1 MLKTI
6 LSRLLQTVTVVFILV
21 TFTFFAV
28 RAIPG
33 NPFASDKG
41 TSPEEQAALEAY
53 YGLDKPLPVQYLRYW
68 GNILS
73 KGDFGDS
80 LSMKGRKVSTL
91 IAESFPISL
100 MLGLISLVLG
110 VSLGIPLGI
119 VAALYHNKPL
129 DYIAMVLAMAGICVV
144 TFVLGP
150 IFQINIARPLDWL
163 NVAGWSRPADLLLP
177 AITLSFGVAAYL
189 ARLTRGGMLDV
200 LSQDYI
206 RTARA
211 KGVPSLQI
219 ITKHALRPALMP
231 AVTFLG
237 PAFAGI
243 ITGSFVVENIF
254 LVPGMGQHFVTGITS
269 KDFTLVQA
277 LVLFYGVLMGLANLL
292 SDLALIF
299 MDPKLRNA

>member
-6 LSRLLQTVTVVFILV
+6 LSRLTQTVVVVFLLV

-33 NPFASDKG
+33 NPFADDKA

-53 YGLDKPLPVQYLRYW
+53 YGLDKPLPIQYLKYW

-73 KGDFGDS
+73 RGDFGDS
-80 LSMKGRKVSTL
+80 LSMKGRKVSDM
-91 IAESFPISL
+91 IAQSFPVSV
-100 MLGLISLVLG
+100 MLGLISLSLG
-110 VSLGIPLGI
+110 ICLGIPLGI
-119 VAALYHNKPL
+119 IAALYHNKSL
-129 DYIAMVLAMAGICVV
+129 DYIAMIIAMAGICVV
-144 TFVLGP
+144 AFVLGP
-150 IFQINIARPLDWL
+150 IFQINIAKPLGWL
-163 NVAGWSRPADLLLP
+163 NVAGWSRPSDIILP

-231 AVTFLG
+231 AITFLG
-237 PAFAGI
+237 PAFAAI

-269 KDFTLVQA
+269 KDYNLVLA
-277 LVLFYGVLMGLANLL
+277 LVLFYGILMGIANLL

>member
-6 LSRLLQTVTVVFILV
+6 LSRLFQTVVVVFLLV
-21 TFTFFAV
+21 TFTFFSV

-33 NPFASDKG
+33 NPFASDKA

-53 YGLDKPLPVQYLRYW
+53 YGLDKPLPVQYLKYW

-73 KGDFGDS
+73 RGDFGDS
-80 LSMKGRKVSTL
+80 LSMKGRKVSDL
-91 IAESFPISL
+91 IAQSFPVSVT
-100 MLGLISLVLG
+100 LGL
-110 VSLGIPLGI
+110 VSLTLGILIGIPLGI
-119 VAALYHNKPL
+119 IAALNHNKSL
-129 DYIAMVLAMAGICVV
+129 DYIAMIVAMAGICVV
-144 TFVLGP
+144 AFVLGP
-150 IFQINIARPLDWL
+150 IFQINIAKPLGWL
-163 NVAGWSRPADLLLP
+163 NVAGWSRPSDIILP

-231 AVTFLG
+231 AVTYLG
-237 PAFAGI
+237 PAFAAI

-269 KDFTLVQA
+269 KDYNLVLA
-277 LVLFYGVLMGLANLL
+277 LVLFYGILMGIANLL

>member
-6 LSRLLQTVTVVFILV
+6 LSRLTQTLVVVFLLV
-21 TFTFFAV
+21 TFTFFSM

-33 NPFASDKG
+33 DPFASERA
-41 TSPEEQAALEAY
+41 TSAEEQAALEAY
-53 YGLDKPLPVQYLRYW
+53 YGLDKSLPTQYFKYW
-68 GNILS
+68 QNILTQ
-73 KGDFGDS
+73 GNFGDS
-80 LSMKGRKVSTL
+80 ISMKGRKVSE
-91 IAESFPISL
+91 IIWQSFPVSVT
-100 MLGLISLVLG
+100 LGLLSLTMG
-110 VSLGIPLGI
+110 MALGIPLGI
-119 VAALYHNKPL
+119 IAALYHNKSL
-129 DYIAMVLAMAGICVV
+129 DYFAMFVAMAGICVV
-144 TFVLGP
+144 AFVLGP
-150 IFQINIARPLDWL
+150 LFQINIAKPLGWL
-163 NVAGWSRPADLLLP
+163 NVAGWSRGSDIILP

-211 KGVPSLQI
+211 KGIPSLTI

-231 AVTFLG
+231 AVTYLG
-237 PAFAGI
+237 PAFAAI

-269 KDFTLVQA
+269 KDYYLVVA
-277 LVLFYGVLMGLANLL
+277 LVLFYGILMGIANLL

-299 MDPKLRNA
+299 MDPKLRSA

>member
-1 MLKTI
+1 MLKVI
-6 LSRLLQTVTVVFILV
+6 LSRVIQTIVVVFILV
-21 TFTFFAV
+21 TFVFFAV

-33 NPFASDKG
+33 NPFASDKA

-53 YGLDKPLPVQYLRYW
+53 YGLDKPLPIQYLNYW
-68 GNILS
+68 KNVA

-80 LSMKGRKVSTL
+80 LAMKGRKVSTL
-91 IAESFPISL
+91 ISEAFPVSL
-100 MLGLISLVLG
+100 KLGLLSLFLG
-110 VSLGIPLGI
+110 MAIGMPLGI
-119 VAALYHNKPL
+119 IAALFHNKWQ
-129 DYIAMVLAMAGICVV
+129 DYMAMVIAMAGICIVA
-144 TFVLGP
+144 FVLGP
-150 IFQINIARPLDWL
+150 IFQLSIARPLSWL
-163 NVAGWSRPADLLLP
+163 NVAGWNRPSDIILP
-177 AITLSFGVAAYL
+177 AITLCFGVAAYL

-211 KGVPSLQI
+211 KGVPTFQI

-237 PAFAGI
+237 PAFAAI

-254 LVPGMGQHFVTGITS
+254 LVPGMGQHFVLGITS
-269 KDFTLVQA
+269 KDYNLVLG
-277 LVLFYGVLMGLANLL
+277 LVLFYGILMGIANLM

-299 MDPKLRNA
+299 MDPKLRNS

>member
-6 LSRLLQTVTVVFILV
+6 LSRLMQTVTVVFILV

-68 GNILS
+68 GNILT

-100 MLGLISLVLG
+100 MLGSISLVLG

-119 VAALYHNKPL
+119 LAALYHNKSL
-129 DYIAMVLAMAGICVV
+129 DYLAMTIAMAGICVV

-150 IFQINIARPLDWL
+150 IFQINIARPLNWL
-163 NVAGWSRPADLLLP
+163 NVAGWSRPSDILLP

-211 KGVPSLQI
+211 KGVPSMQI

-277 LVLFYGVLMGLANLL
+277 LVLFYGLLMGLANLL

>member
-6 LSRLLQTVTVVFILV
+6 LSRLTQTVVVVFLLV

-33 NPFASDKG
+33 NPFASDKA

-53 YGLDKPLPVQYLRYW
+53 YGLDKPLPVQYLKYW
-68 GNILS
+68 GNILQR
-73 KGDFGDS
+73 GDFGDS
-80 LSMKGRKVSTL
+80 LSMKGRKVSEM
-91 IAESFPISL
+91 IAQSFPVSVMLGMISL
-100 MLGLISLVLG
+100 LLGIGLG
-110 VSLGIPLGI
+110 VPLGI
-119 VAALYHNKPL
+119 IAALNHNKSL
-129 DYIAMVLAMAGICVV
+129 DYLAMIIAMAGICVV
-144 TFVLGP
+144 AFVLGP
-150 IFQINIARPLDWL
+150 IFQINIAKPLGWL
-163 NVAGWSRPADLLLP
+163 NVAGWSRPSDIILP

-219 ITKHALRPALMP
+219 IRKHALRPALMP
-231 AVTFLG
+231 AVTYLG
-237 PAFAGI
+237 PAFAAI

-269 KDFTLVQA
+269 KDYNLVLA
-277 LVLFYGVLMGLANLL
+277 LVLFYGILMGIANLL

>member
-6 LSRLLQTVTVVFILV
+6 LFRLIQTVVVVFLLV

-33 NPFASDKG
+33 NPFASDKA

-53 YGLDKPLPVQYLRYW
+53 YGLDKPLPVQYLKYW

-73 KGDFGDS
+73 RGDFGDS
-80 LSMKGRKVSTL
+80 LSMKGRKVSDM
-91 IAESFPISL
+91 IAQSFPISV
-100 MLGLISLVLG
+100 MLGMVSLLLG
-110 VSLGIPLGI
+110 VGLGVPLGI
-119 VAALYHNKPL
+119 IAALNHNKSL
-129 DYIAMVLAMAGICVV
+129 DYLAMIIAMAGICVV
-144 TFVLGP
+144 AFVLGP
-150 IFQINIARPLDWL
+150 LFQINIAKPLDWL
-163 NVAGWSRPADLLLP
+163 NVAGWSRPSDIILP

-211 KGVPSLQI
+211 KGVPALQI
-219 ITKHALRPALMP
+219 IRKHALRPALMP
-231 AVTFLG
+231 AVTYLG
-237 PAFAGI
+237 PAFAAI

-254 LVPGMGQHFVTGITS
+254 LIPGMGQHFVTGITS
-269 KDFTLVQA
+269 KDYNLVLA
-277 LVLFYGVLMGLANLL
+277 LVLFYGILMGIANLL

>member
-6 LSRLLQTVTVVFILV
+6 LSRLTQTVVVVFLLV

-33 NPFASDKG
+33 NPFASDKA

-53 YGLDKPLPVQYLRYW
+53 YGLDKPLPIQYLKYW
-68 GNILS
+68 GNILTR
-73 KGDFGDS
+73 GDFGDS
-80 LSMKGRKVSTL
+80 LSMKGRKVSDL
-91 IAESFPISL
+91 IAQSFPVSVMLGMISL
-100 MLGLISLVLG
+100 ILG
-110 VSLGIPLGI
+110 VGLGVPLGI
-119 VAALYHNKPL
+119 IAALNHNRSL
-129 DYIAMVLAMAGICVV
+129 DYLAMVVAMAGICVV
-144 TFVLGP
+144 AFVLGP

-163 NVAGWSRPADLLLP
+163 NVAGWSRPSDIILP

-219 ITKHALRPALMP
+219 IRKHALRPALMP
-231 AVTFLG
+231 AVTYLG
-237 PAFAGI
+237 PAFAAV

-269 KDFTLVQA
+269 KDYNLVLA
-277 LVLFYGVLMGLANLL
+277 LVLFYGILMGIANLL

-299 MDPKLRNA
+299 MDPKLRSA